1 MKEDSSNRIEILKET
16 HWNKEHPKSN
26 KSLSKSLSNGIS
38 QRENRV
44 SEPEDKVEEQ
54 EQFNK
59 NKDNKLLGEF

>member
-1 MKEDSSNRIEILKET
+1 MKNI
-16 HWNKEHPKSN
+16 KSQI
-26 KSLSKSLSNGIS
+26 KISVKSLSNGIN

-59 NKDNKLLGEF
+59 NEENKLLGEFSDIHDTL